1 MYGGWNGRWFPSLTR
16 MSETPVILF
25 GLGFTSLRLAR
36 RLLASGRRI
45 FAASRNP
52 ERFQELVGAGLSV
65 VEFHADLFPRG
76 AVVAHTIPPVA
87 EAAQEILHRFLLEL
101 APRRIVYVSATS
113 VYGELESVS
122 GGSPVIPSG
131 EASLRRYAEE
141 NWVADGPWQA
151 LILRA
156 AAIYGPGRGAH
167 RRLAVPRAPALN
179 QRRGPSGLVS
189 RIHVDDLARLMERGL
204 DSELCG
210 AFPVADTLPC
220 STEAILQWCVEYL
233 GLDPN
238 QVDISGTISTGR
250 RVDGADILN
259 RLGVQ
264 LEYEDYRAG
273 IAQCIREEGW
283 GKVAERSGS

>member
-1 MYGGWNGRWFPSLTR
+1 

-36 RLLASGRRI
+36 RLLGGDRRI
-45 FAASRNP
+45 FAASRKP
-52 ERFQELVGAGLSV
+52 ERFAELAAQGLTV
-65 VEFHADLFPRG
+65 ADFHADLFPRG
-76 AVVAHTIPPVA
+76 ALIAHTIPPVDA
-87 EAAQEILHRFLLEL
+87 AAQEALHEFLVEL

-113 VYGELESVS
+113 VYGELATVT
-122 GGSPVIPSG
+122 GDSPVIPSG

-141 NWVADGPWQA
+141 QWVAGGPWTA

-167 RRLAVPRAPALN
+167 RRLAVPQTPALN

-189 RIHVDDLARLMERGL
+189 RIHVEDLAGLMERGL

-238 QVDISGTISTGR
+238 QVDISGTVSTGR
-250 RVDGADILN
+250 WVDGTDIVD
-259 RLGVQ
+259 RLGLQ
-264 LEYEDYRAG
+264 LEYPDYRAG

-283 GKVAERSGS
+283 GSAAPLRS

>member
-1 MYGGWNGRWFPSLTR
+1 

-36 RLLASGRRI
+36 RLLGSGRQI
-45 FAASRNP
+45 FGASRNP
-52 ERFQELVGAGLSV
+52 ERFGELAAAGLIV
-65 VEFHADLFPRG
+65 GDFHADLFPRG
-76 AVVAHTIPPVA
+76 AIIAHTIPPVD
-87 EAAQEILHRFLLEL
+87 EATQESLRKFLVEL

-113 VYGELESVS
+113 VYGDLAVVS
-122 GGSPVIPSG
+122 GDSPVIPSG
-131 EASLRRYAEE
+131 ESSVRRYADEE
-141 NWVADGPWQA
+141 WIAAGPWES

-167 RRLAVPRAPALN
+167 RRLAVPQTPALN

-189 RIHVDDLARLMERGL
+189 RIHVDDLARLMESGL
-204 DSELCG
+204 DSKVCG
-210 AFPVADTLPC
+210 AFPVADQMPC

-233 GLDPN
+233 RLDPE

-250 RVDGADILN
+250 RVDGTEVLEK
-259 RLGVQ
+259 LGLE
-264 LEYEDYRAG
+264 LEYPDYRTG

-283 GKVAERSGS
+283 